1 MATTTKKKKKNAIAF
16 LASSENGDEHIVGVG
31 NLRVVIVP
39 DGGAF
44 FAQGLEIDYAAQ
56 GASVE
61 AVKKNFEK
69 GFEATI
75 QQHLQIYGNLKNFLV
90 PAPVSI
96 WQEMLPEKV
105 ALHKWYSQVSVHKID
120 VASLPY
126 EGIRYLVAAAA
137 VHAT

>member
-1 MATTTKKKKKNAIAF
+1 MATVPAKKKAAGTTAF
-16 LASSENGDEHIVGVG
+16 LASSKNGDKHIVGVG

-39 DGGAF
+39 DGSSF

-56 GASVE
+56 GPSVE
-61 AVKKNFEK
+61 GVKKNFEK
-69 GFEATI
+69 GFKATI

-90 PAPVSI
+90 PAPVSM

-105 ALHKWYSQVSVHKID
+105 AMHKWYSHVSVHKIE

-126 EGIRYLVAAAA
+126 DGIRYLVAAEA
-137 VHAT
+137 HA